1 MVLFF
6 DIDDTLLDS
15 ESAHFSALTK
25 IISDYSL
32 NTTAEQIFSE
42 WLRITD
48 KYLKQ
53 YFRNE
58 ISASQQ
64 RIKRIR
70 ELLEIATCTIDD
82 DTALEVYKNYHRFF
96 VESCLLFSETIPT
109 LEKLND
115 YKLGI
120 ISNGPVI
127 DQRHKLEKNGL
138 LHYFNPIIIS
148 EGVGY
153 SKPQKEIFEIAAK
166 QAGQAITDCIFVGDS
181 YELDYLGGNDA
192 GMTTIL
198 IDRKGS
204 HAELNSRSIKSL
216 SEMSKYLQLI

>member
-15 ESAHFSALTK
+15 ESAHYLALTK

-32 NTTAEQIFSE
+32 DTTPRQVFSE

-53 YFRNE
+53 YFRNK
-58 ISASQQ
+58 ISANQQ

-70 ELLEIATCTIDD
+70 ELWRIATCTIDD
-82 DTALEVYKNYHRFF
+82 NTALEVYENYHRFF
-96 VESCLLFSETIPT
+96 VESCLLFPETIPT

-115 YKLGI
+115 HKLGI

-153 SKPQKEIFEIAAK
+153 SKPQKEIFEIAAQ

-192 GMTTIL
+192 GMKTIL

-204 HAELNSRSIKSL
+204 HTELNCRSIQSL
-216 SEMSKYLQLI
+216 GEISHFL